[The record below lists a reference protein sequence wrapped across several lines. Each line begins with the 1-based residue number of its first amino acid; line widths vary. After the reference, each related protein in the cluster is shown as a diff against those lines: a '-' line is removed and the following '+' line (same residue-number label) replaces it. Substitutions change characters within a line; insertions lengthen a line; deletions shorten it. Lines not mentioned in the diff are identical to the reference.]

1 MKHVQHSLPASPRC
15 HRPARTASCLPSS
28 SLYFTVR
35 LSLTRSSVRLQS
47 PDFLNPKKAM
57 TFAQKKKKKMHIKIP
72 MEVSMQFAGG
82 PSTSKSM
89 DTDTW
94 LITLP
99 YMFASPP
106 IHFESFLFIHFAHS
120 FFLCN
125 TYAVLHCADSRK
137 VHAFEE
143 VSFLHVLSRCFMPL
157 PV

>member
-1 MKHVQHSLPASPRC
+1 MSQ
-15 HRPARTASCLPSS
+15 SS
-28 SLYFTVR
+28 SYSLVSSFLFSYFTVR
-35 LSLTRSSVRLQS
+35 LSLTRSSVRLPS

-57 TFAQKKKKKMHIKIP
+57 TSAQKKKKKNARKDPHGSFHA
-72 MEVSMQFAGG
+72 VARG

-99 YMFASPP
+99 YMCASPP
-106 IHFESFLFIHFAHS
+106 VNFESFLFIHFPRN